1 MGDMLSKTSHK
12 KKDPAI
18 DQEFLKNVSEGLE
31 KARKNAK
38 TAGRTDVR

>member
-18 DQEFLKNVSEGLE
+18 DQEFFKEYFMVDLAFL
-31 KARKNAK
+31 
-38 TAGRTDVR
+38 